1 MLASKHGLLKFTVS
15 GVGSG
20 TIQSVTLRLFCLDA
34 SDKGG
39 DFYWV
44 PENSWQENTVNWNS
58 EPAADPTLRASLGA
72 VSVNTWYEVDL
83 SSLVTGD
90 GTYSI
95 RIASTSSNGAD
106 YSTKEGAAGFASQL
120 VVALDQ

>member
-1 MLASKHGLLKFTVS
+1 MKGTTRSPIKHGLLKLTVS

-44 PENSWQENTVNWNS
+44 PET
-58 EPAADPTLRASLGA
+58 PGRRTP
-72 VSVNTWYEVDL
+72 
-83 SSLVTGD
+83 
-90 GTYSI
+90 
-95 RIASTSSNGAD
+95 
-106 YSTKEGAAGFASQL
+106 
-120 VVALDQ
+120 